1 MNQENM
7 SFVRGNDRLNELLS
21 EPQRSA
27 RVGLVLEEMK
37 QADREHSMGL
47 AMIRQAAELTQQ
59 DIADSLG
66 VSQVAVQKT
75 EQRADML
82 LSTLRRY
89 LLAAG
94 ADLEITVRWPDG
106 RYSELNLE
114 QISKPQ

>member
-1 MNQENM
+1 MNQVEV
-7 SFVRGNDRLNELLS
+7 SFVRGNDRVNDLMS
-21 EPQRSA
+21 EPKLAA

-37 QADREHSMGL
+37 QADRAHAMGL
-47 AMIRQAAELTQQ
+47 AMVRQAAELTQQ

-94 ADLEITVRWPDG
+94 ADLEIMVRWPDG

>member
-1 MNQENM
+1 MNREDS
-7 SFVRGNDRLNELLS
+7 SFVRGNDRVNALLS
-21 EPQRSA
+21 EPERAS
-27 RVGLVLEEMK
+27 RVELVLEEMK
-37 QADREHSMGL
+37 QADREYAMGL
-47 AMIRQAAELTQQ
+47 AMIRQAAQLTQQ

-66 VSQVAVQKT
+66 VSQVAIQKT

-106 RYSELNLE
+106 RHAELTLE
-114 QISKPQ
+114 QIGKSQ